1 MLVIWGPIIIT
12 VANATTISTV
22 LVFVSFDLNILVLI
36 FITDVEPATNIDAIA
51 NTAITIGILGIGD
64 YWTITIAMIFRYL
77 TSS

>member
-22 LVFVSFDLNILVLI
+22 VVFVSFDLNILVLI
-36 FITDVEPATNIDAIA
+36 FITDVEPATNNDAIA
-51 NTAITIGILGIGD
+51 TTAITIGILGIGD
-64 YWTITIAMIFRYL
+64 YCTITIAMIFRYL

>member
-22 LVFVSFDLNILVLI
+22 VVFVSFDLNILVLI
-36 FITDVEPATNIDAIA
+36 FITGVEPATNIDAIA

-64 YWTITIAMIFRYL
+64 Y
-77 TSS
+77 